1 MAQQVNSDCLT
12 SQKKLSLQN
21 SYKIQD
27 MTTIAL
33 TKMKEGGGRKL
44 TRRGEV
50 SKSSWDCLCWRPEIH
65 IVLHSLLLPPKWAP
79 LSKGYMYLHN
89 RNWEGNV
96 SHLDWQPISSP
107 ILHQRLWQS
116 LLIPLPVHQ
125 NKAGTRNV
133 KYSLNVKGD
142 TGKQHCQAPLEILN
156 VYL

>member
-1 MAQQVNSDCLT
+1 MAQQVNSDFLA
-12 SQKKLSLQN
+12 SLKKMLSLQN

-27 MTTIAL
+27 MPTIAL

-44 TRRGEV
+44 TVRGEV
-50 SKSSWDCLCWRPEIH
+50 SKSSWDCLCWRPEIR

-133 KYSLNVKGD
+133 KGD